1 MTVTGYDTT
10 HNSVANIPWDAAV
23 VMGYDTGTPGVRW
36 TSLDWK
42 RFPKARKVH
51 IDQGFTGS
59 PVLSATV
66 RDVEPGAWTPRGA
79 VQDAKGWNPARPTIY
94 CDQADLPGVLAAGWR
109 GDLWLAI
116 LTSRPPASPP
126 VISGCTVVAVQY
138 RFGSLFD
145 TSVVFDDF
153 WPERKP
159 TVSGIEFGVPGNL
172 RETATVDLV
181 WDAVPPVDGMAPL
194 GYTVDFY
201 GVNGVLY
208 HHFVTEVPVLHATG
222 LQKGWTFNVHV
233 WANGG
238 NVAPQHASVTV
249 NT

>member
-1 MTVTGYDTT
+1 MAVTGYDTT

-66 RDVEPGAWTPRGA
+66 RDVEPGAWSARTA
-79 VQDAKGWNPARPTIY
+79 VQDSRGWNPARPTIY
-94 CDQADLPGVLAAGWR
+94 CDQADLPAVLAAGWK

-116 LTSRPPASPP
+116 LTSRPPVMPP
-126 VISGCTVVAVQY
+126 VIPGCTVVAVQY
-138 RFGSLFD
+138 RFGILYD
-145 TSVVFDDF
+145 TSAVFDDY

-159 TVSGIEFGVPGNL
+159 QVSGIEFTAPDGFRQATTVELAWDLVPG
-172 RETATVDLV
+172 
-181 WDAVPPVDGMAPL
+181 VDGMNPVD
-194 GYTVDFY
+194 YTVA
-201 GVNGVLY
+201 LY
-208 HHFVTEVPVLHATG
+208 TMDGHEYRKAVVPANYVRFENIH
-222 LQKGWTFNVHV
+222 KGWEFVARV

-238 NVAPQHASVTV
+238 NVAPPHAEIRIVS
-249 NT
+249 